1 MQKFRK
7 VYVDSAHRTSGT
19 STNFTW
25 EAAQDIQCT
34 GECHVA
40 VASVVIP
47 NSLFSVQ
54 TNVNDKLYIYENHP
68 TVDTSSVN
76 RIVTLAA
83 GNYSATALNVAL
95 QVVLRQNAL
104 GSAVYTCSYN
114 DVQQRITITQ
124 TSGGGFV
131 VYDDHTLKTVG
142 RKNPAT
148 GGLYGTLPT
157 IPNPQSLQ
165 QALGIPTAPTTPGV
179 TFQSGVITLAR
190 VTSAYL
196 RSPDLSNM
204 NTMDSNGRLDVLKR
218 IPISSEF
225 GTLIVGSDNIETSD
239 LMQVSNRTLR
249 ALTFVL
255 TDGHGNQLD
264 LHNHDISFTLNFIF
278 GVID

>member
-7 VYVDSAHRTSGT
+7 VYVNSSHRISGS
-19 STNFTW
+19 STGFHW
-25 EAAQDIQCT
+25 EAAQDINCS
-34 GECHVA
+34 GECHCA

-54 TNVNDKLYIYENHP
+54 TGVNDKLYIYENHP
-68 TVDTSSVN
+68 TVASSSVN

-104 GSAVYTCSYN
+104 GSATYTCTYN

-124 TSGGGFV
+124 SNGGGFV
-131 VYDDHTLKTVG
+131 VYDDQTLKTLG
-142 RKNPAT
+142 RKNPAVD
-148 GGLYGTLPT
+148 GLYGTLPV

-165 QALGIPTAPTTPGV
+165 QALGIPTAGAPDV

-190 VTSAYL
+190 VTEAYL

-218 IPISSEF
+218 IPISSDF
-225 GTLIVGSDNIETSD
+225 GTLVVGSDNIETSD
-239 LMQVSNRTLR
+239 LMDVSNRTLR
-249 ALTFVL
+249 TLTFVL
-255 TDGHGNQLD
+255 TDSHGNQLD
-264 LHNHDISFTLNFIF
+264 LHNHDISFTLNFVY
-278 GVID
+278 GPID